1 MLVGRLIDELIPAH
15 VDSETE
21 EVTELIQVINSMD
34 VGQPHEIQTVLARLN
49 GTVFV
54 SRVIVSKMEN
64 SSGYSGYCLLVED
77 ISATQRSTKELALS
91 AQVFEHSGEP
101 IMITDRL
108 DRILRV
114 NSAFT
119 NVLGYA
125 QSEVLGKT
133 PDFLREGLG
142 EEGTYQTM
150 WDEVSL
156 SGQWS
161 GEVFNRVKSGETF
174 PSWLSL
180 TKIDHGINAGHHISI
195 FSDITS
201 HMHELNAI
209 RHQAHHDFLTG
220 LPNRYLFMDRLTQ
233 AITRQKRQSKKL
245 LAVLFVDLDGFKA
258 INDNLGHKAGDQLLK
273 DAASA
278 LKTCVREEDTVCRY
292 GGDEFVILLSELAS
306 ETDAMDIAEKLL
318 RSISTAK
325 YDMQQVT
332 LSVGVALYPC
342 HGHDAETLINFAD
355 QAMYLAKS
363 SGKNTY
369 QLWKP

>member
-1 MLVGRLIDELIPAH
+1 
-15 VDSETE
+15 
-21 EVTELIQVINSMD
+21 
-34 VGQPHEIQTVLARLN
+34 
-49 GTVFV
+49 
-54 SRVIVSKMEN
+54 
-64 SSGYSGYCLLVED
+64 

-180 TKIDHGINAGHHISI
+180 KKIDHGINAGHHI
-195 FSDITS
+195 
-201 HMHELNAI
+201 
-209 RHQAHHDFLTG
+209 
-220 LPNRYLFMDRLTQ
+220 
-233 AITRQKRQSKKL
+233 
-245 LAVLFVDLDGFKA
+245 
-258 INDNLGHKAGDQLLK
+258 
-273 DAASA
+273 
-278 LKTCVREEDTVCRY
+278 
-292 GGDEFVILLSELAS
+292 
-306 ETDAMDIAEKLL
+306 
-318 RSISTAK
+318 
-325 YDMQQVT
+325 
-332 LSVGVALYPC
+332 
-342 HGHDAETLINFAD
+342 
-355 QAMYLAKS
+355 
-363 SGKNTY
+363 
-369 QLWKP
+369 